1 LNIQAP
7 SPPAALEGIHFNA
20 DPNRRGAAETSNT
33 QARLWI
39 SQQNQGHLTGRAAL
53 PAALVS
59 HAAMSGIGTY
69 KTTFATLAAISFLG
83 ALCQA
88 INA

>member
-1 LNIQAP
+1 MQTQIVVVQLRQA
-7 SPPAALEGIHFNA
+7 
-20 DPNRRGAAETSNT
+20 T
-33 QARLWI
+33 RLWI
-39 SQQNQGHLTGRAAL
+39 SQQNQGHHTGRVAL

-83 ALCQA
+83 ALGQA